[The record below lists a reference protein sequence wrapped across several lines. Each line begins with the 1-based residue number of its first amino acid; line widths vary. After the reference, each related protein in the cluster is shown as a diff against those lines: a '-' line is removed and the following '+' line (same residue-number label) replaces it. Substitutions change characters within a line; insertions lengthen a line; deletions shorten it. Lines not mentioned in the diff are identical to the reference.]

1 LAATFLQP
9 EPAAADLQPNR
20 TGIAATNCLAGK
32 QDAGLPQNF
41 T

>member
-1 LAATFLQP
+1 LSAAFLEP

-20 TGIAATNCLAGK
+20 TGIAATHCFAGK